1 VLTSDFDFSA
11 HGPFAADAFVATLQ
25 SEVDSWGRPER
36 VELFPGAG
44 QVVMVVS
51 HSVEGQMT
59 TSASG
64 GPRGTRTV
72 EVA

>member
-1 VLTSDFDFSA
+1 
-11 HGPFAADAFVATLQ
+11 VATLQ

-59 TSASG
+59 TSDAG